1 MAEQIVIT
9 EPSLLANEMNEQEA
23 RQAVDEIKRNID
35 TVRARI
41 YDLDRRK
48 GWKALG
54 YRSFAACC
62 IDQFPALQAKYIEK
76 QLAAARVDA
85 VLKEFPPRGGK
96 IKELPER
103 HARELVSLRHDPEAL
118 KGAYEKALDLADAE
132 NNGKLT
138 TQIIAKAVQ
147 ESGPEHEWTEDE
159 LDRRAIVEKGGT
171 VVANMHQ
178 DTDRALLAWARSS
191 SRFERIDRYS
201 DWGNPFELGPD
212 GDRDTVCDSFEIYFG
227 RKYSLHDRVL
237 ELKGKVLGCWCYPQ
251 RCHGD
256 HLISKLE
263 EIDADL

>member
-1 MAEQIVIT
+1 MEITATAAVQPTAEMTQ
-9 EPSLLANEMNEQEA
+9 QEA
-23 RQAVDEIKRNID
+23 RQAVDDIKRGIN

-48 GWKALG
+48 GWRALG
-54 YRSFAACC
+54 YRSFTACC
-62 IDQFPALQAKYIEK
+62 MDQFPELHAKYVEK

-85 VLKEFPPRGGK
+85 VLKEFPPKGGK

-147 ESGPEHEWTEDE
+147 ESTPEHDWTEDE
-159 LDRRAIVEKGGT
+159 LDRRSIVEAGGT

-178 DTDRALLAWARSS
+178 DSDRALLTWARSTG
-191 SRFERIDRYS
+191 RFMRIDRQS
-201 DWGNPFELGPD
+201 DWGNPFEMPDD
-212 GDRDTVCDSFEIYFG
+212 GDRETVCDSFEIFFP
-227 RKYSLHDRVL
+227 RKFSLHNRLD
-237 ELKGKVLGCWCYPQ
+237 ELRGKVLGCWCYPN

-256 HLISKLE
+256 YLISKLE
-263 EIDADL
+263 EVEEYDY